1 MFQKWTVLYLIL
13 VMTKEG
19 LMNNFLPV
27 LCRPEDNESSK
38 AEKVVRLSFKS
49 AIHEKKKML
58 FPFHFSLQ
66 FVGNTIS
73 LEHLG

>member
-19 LMNNFLPV
+19 LMNNFLSV

-38 AEKVVRLSFKS
+38 AEKVVRPSFKS
-49 AIHEKKKML
+49 TIHEKKML